1 MARRGL
7 MPEPAPEPEDEGN
20 VSPEEQAQ
28 YDQFVAQGMKL
39 YNDPKVMPSI
49 LGMIEGD
56 GDPVNGLASATAT
69 IVVRLVQ
76 SMKGLPTK
84 MSGDV
89 IYHGGVELLE
99 QLADVGAVT
108 KLHDFTP
115 EEMQQAELRA
125 VDMVRDMLTK
135 SGDIDNEAVMQDF
148 NALVE
153 ADKAGNIDEVL
164 PGISEAPAEGE
175 GEEVEPEG
183 EQDSPEEDA
192 AETPDEEEEEVP

>member
-153 ADKAGNIDEVL
+153 ADKAGTLDEVL

-175 GEEVEPEG
+175 
-183 EQDSPEEDA
+183 EEDEPMPDDEA
-192 AETPDEEEEEVP
+192 DEPAEPPPEDDEEEDL

>member
-1 MARRGL
+1 
-7 MPEPAPEPEDEGN
+7 MPEPAPEPEDKGN

-39 YNDPKVMPSI
+39 YNDPKVMPAI
-49 LGMIEGD
+49 LHQIEGN

-69 IVVRLVQ
+69 IVVRLVH
-76 SMKGLPTK
+76 SLKGQPTK

-89 IYHGGVELLE
+89 IYHGGVEILE
-99 QLADVGAVT
+99 QLADLGAVT

-153 ADKAGNIDEVL
+153 ADKAGALDEML
-164 PGISEAPAEGE
+164 PGVSEGAAPAKG
-175 GEEVEPEG
+175 
-183 EQDSPEEDA
+183 EEDA
-192 AETPDEEEEEVP
+192 

>member
-153 ADKAGNIDEVL
+153 ADKAGNLDEVL

-175 GEEVEPEG
+175 
-183 EQDSPEEDA
+183 EEDEPMPDDE
-192 AETPDEEEEEVP
+192 AEEPAEPPPEDDEEEDL